1 MKCLSCSSDLGKDQK
16 FCTACGATV
25 AAAAAEKFCTKC
37 GAARDPADQFC
48 VQCGSPPIPDHPPAI
63 TTSPSAPA
71 PPAGDKTLIKSVPVA
86 ERPAP
91 VEQLPLKAIEK
102 KAIPRAAPP
111 SIAPNAVPAK
121 PIESPKKSNGKL
133 LGIAAVIVVVVGGW
147 LLMSGK
153 KPALAPVPDLPQA
166 APKTDS
172 NPAQAPASVIK
183 PATGWMLVE
192 AAVQGDAKA
201 FELILEQIKQ
211 APGPDA
217 GDNKIARKLNEA
229 ALMAL
234 REKNY
239 AQAVEVL
246 EKANTADP
254 ADIEI
259 STNLGYALHM
269 AERYQEA
276 EKRLIQVIEQNP
288 ERAEAWGNL
297 ATTSSKLGKSR
308 QAVAAYITAY
318 NLHTKPERLLES
330 LKKTVDSSED
340 EAVRKDILEA
350 VQRIEAKR

>member
-1 MKCLSCSSDLGKDQK
+1 MKCLSCSSELEKDQK
-16 FCTACGATV
+16 FCTACGTTV
-25 AAAAAEKFCTKC
+25 VAAAAEKFCTKC
-37 GAARDPADQFC
+37 GAARDPDDQFC
-48 VQCGSPPIPDHPPAI
+48 VQCGSSPIPDHPPAI
-63 TTSPSAPA
+63 TTSPPAPA
-71 PPAGDKTLIKSVPVA
+71 PQNRDKTLTTSVPVA
-86 ERPAP
+86 EKPAP
-91 VEQLPLKAIEK
+91 VEQSPLKAVK
-102 KAIPRAAPP
+102 TKAIPRAAPP
-111 SIAPNAVPAK
+111 SIAPNDAPEK
-121 PIESPKKSNGKL
+121 PIESPKKSNDKL

-147 LLMSGK
+147 LLIPGK
-153 KPALAPVPDLPQA
+153 KPAFAPVPDLPQA

-172 NPAQAPASVIK
+172 KPAQAPASVTK

-259 STNLGYALHM
+259 SNNLGYALHM
-269 AERYQEA
+269 AEQYQEA
-276 EKRLIQVIEQNP
+276 EKRLI
-288 ERAEAWGNL
+288 
-297 ATTSSKLGKSR
+297 
-308 QAVAAYITAY
+308 
-318 NLHTKPERLLES
+318 
-330 LKKTVDSSED
+330 
-340 EAVRKDILEA
+340 
-350 VQRIEAKR
+350 